1 MKKKVLVACSI
12 LLVLVIVTGTLQAA
26 LWCFD
31 LKNCAGAAGCYL
43 GGNPDGCTIFVKRR
57 VVLRSESAYTFTHP
71 KDLALRSIS
80 YFFSFFDPWII
91 SLKSFSR

>member
-43 GGNPDGCTIFVKRR
+43 GGNPDGCTIFCTGGGTAECEYVN
-57 VVLRSESAYTFTHP
+57 P
-71 KDLALRSIS
+71 
-80 YFFSFFDPWII
+80 
-91 SLKSFSR
+91 